1 MKKKALIFG
10 VTGQD
15 GSYLTEFLLK
25 KNYIVHAV
33 KRKSSSLNTERI
45 DHIYETNKKSFFL
58 HYGDITDPIS
68 IQKLIKFVKPD
79 EIYNLAAQSHV
90 AVSFEIPNYTANVN
104 ALGCLNILEAIKTLK
119 LNKVKY
125 YQAGTSEMFGKIVE
139 KRQSEKT
146 PFYPRSPYG
155 VAKLFAHWITI
166 NYRESYKIFACNGI
180 LFNHE
185 SPRRGETFVTRK
197 ITIGLSKIKLGLQ
210 KKLVLGNLYA
220 KRDWGHAKDYVEA
233 QWLILQQKKPED
245 FVIATGIN
253 YTVKNFIDECAKNL
267 KIKITW
273 RGNGINTKGFDSSG
287 KCIVECSKK
296 YFRPSEV
303 DILLGDA
310 NKARMKLKWKP
321 KVTFSQLVKDMI
333 FSDLNKLKSK
343 LK

>member
-1 MKKKALIFG
+1 MVDIATKK
-10 VTGQD
+10 T
-15 GSYLTEFLLK
+15 
-25 KNYIVHAV
+25 
-33 KRKSSSLNTERI
+33 
-45 DHIYETNKKSFFL
+45 
-58 HYGDITDPIS
+58 
-68 IQKLIKFVKPD
+68 
-79 EIYNLAAQSHV
+79 
-90 AVSFEIPNYTANVN
+90 
-104 ALGCLNILEAIKTLK
+104 
-119 LNKVKY
+119 
-125 YQAGTSEMFGKIVE
+125 
-139 KRQSEKT
+139 
-146 PFYPRSPYG
+146 
-155 VAKLFAHWITI
+155 
-166 NYRESYKIFACNGI
+166 
-180 LFNHE
+180 
-185 SPRRGETFVTRK
+185 
-197 ITIGLSKIKLGLQ
+197 
-210 KKLVLGNLYA
+210 
-220 KRDWGHAKDYVEA
+220 
-233 QWLILQQKKPED
+233 ED